1 MLLSSKKCL
10 RFGYIYFSLKNKT
23 ELFIDHVIDKKMDVC
38 VVTETWMNDNNSVTT
53 TPLSL
58 QGYTF
63 RYVPRESDRSG
74 GGTGIIF
81 RDCFNF
87 SLLFSAEAPLYKNLH
102 P

>member
-74 GGTGIIF
+74 GGLF
-81 RDCFNF
+81 Q
-87 SLLFSAEAPLYKNLH
+87 LLALAEAPLYKNLH
-102 P
+102 PYKAG